1 MGVQEGQVKIQDG
14 ILIDDSEGNSLEAD
28 LFLPPNDDVKRPAIL
43 FIHGGG
49 WREGDRSQ
57 LRGYAILLARLG
69 FVTLCTS
76 YRLSTEAV
84 WPAQIKDINCALS
97 YLRKNSNSL
106 GIDKERVGVSGN
118 SAGGHLALM
127 AATKIKKFGGQGY
140 NNNESSY
147 VKAVC
152 AIYPPARIK
161 KLDNTD
167 PLDNAFLALMGE
179 EAEQSDYD
187 AASPI
192 NYINKHYVPTMLVH
206 GSKDNVVSLR
216 DSNDLYKKLLKYN
229 IPAEMHIFSEE
240 DHAFDGK
247 NEYGRVVAD
256 LQSLFFLKYL

>member
-1 MGVQEGQVKIQDG
+1 MKIQEGQVKIHDG
-14 ILIDDSEGNSLEAD
+14 LAIGKAGDRDLEAD
-28 LFLPPNDDVKRPAIL
+28 LFLPPLDGSERPAIL
-43 FIHGGG
+43 FVHGGG

-97 YLRKNSNSL
+97 YLRTNSDSL

-152 AIYPPARIK
+152 ALYPPARIK

-179 EAEQSDYD
+179 EAEQNDYD

>member
-1 MGVQEGQVKIQDG
+1 MKIQEGQVKIKEG
-14 ILIDDSEGNSLEAD
+14 IQIRDSKSNSLEAD
-28 LFLPPNDDVKRPAIL
+28 LFLPPNDDIKRPAIL

-84 WPAQIKDINCALS
+84 WPAQILDVNSALR
-97 YLRKNSNSL
+97 YLRINSDTL
-106 GIDKERVGVSGN
+106 GVDKERVGVSGN

-140 NNNESSY
+140 NNNEPSY

-161 KLDNTD
+161 KLHNTD
-167 PLDNAFLALMGE
+167 PLDNAFLALM
-179 EAEQSDYD
+179 
-187 AASPI
+187 
-192 NYINKHYVPTMLVH
+192 
-206 GSKDNVVSLR
+206 
-216 DSNDLYKKLLKYN
+216 
-229 IPAEMHIFSEE
+229 
-240 DHAFDGK
+240 
-247 NEYGRVVAD
+247 
-256 LQSLFFLKYL
+256 

>member
-1 MGVQEGQVKIQDG
+1 M
-14 ILIDDSEGNSLEAD
+14 
-28 LFLPPNDDVKRPAIL
+28 
-43 FIHGGG
+43 
-49 WREGDRSQ
+49 
-57 LRGYAILLARLG
+57 
-69 FVTLCTS
+69 
-76 YRLSTEAV
+76 STEAV
-84 WPAQIKDINCALS
+84 WPAQIEDVNCALR
-97 YLRKNSNSL
+97 YLRANSDTL
-106 GIDKERVGVSGN
+106 GIDKERIGVSGN

-127 AATKIKKFGGQGY
+127 AGSEIKRFEGKGG
-140 NNNESSY
+140 NNNESSH

-167 PLDNAFLALMGE
+167 PLEDAFLALMGE
-179 EAEQSDYD
+179 EAKQSDYD

-192 NYINKHYVPTMLVH
+192 NYINKHHVPTMLVH
-206 GSKDNVVSLR
+206 GSTDNIVNLR

-256 LQSLFFLKYL
+256 LQGLFFLKYL

>member
-1 MGVQEGQVKIQDG
+1 MPFFLETHVKVQKRQVKIQDG
-14 ILIDDSEGNSLEAD
+14 ILIDDSKGSSLEAD

-84 WPAQIKDINCALS
+84 WPAQIRDINCALR
-97 YLRKNSNSL
+97 YLRTHADNL

-140 NNNESSY
+140 NNDESSH

-167 PLDNAFLALMGE
+167 PLDNAF
-179 EAEQSDYD
+179 
-187 AASPI
+187 
-192 NYINKHYVPTMLVH
+192 
-206 GSKDNVVSLR
+206 
-216 DSNDLYKKLLKYN
+216 
-229 IPAEMHIFSEE
+229 
-240 DHAFDGK
+240 
-247 NEYGRVVAD
+247 
-256 LQSLFFLKYL
+256 